1 MTFSTTPVLSLCLPT
16 YKRCALLGGA
26 LRAVLEQITPTLAP
40 DVEVIVLDN
49 ASPDDTQAVIGR
61 VRADFP
67 DILLHSFRHP
77 ENVGA
82 DANFIEAV
90 RQSRGEFVYLLS
102 DDDILLPGAVARLIS
117 LIRAH
122 PDMDAFAVNVREF
135 LHSTDEE
142 ATSFFKLDG
151 DLILRDRDQA
161 LILLNTILTFM
172 SCLVFR
178 RETVA
183 ARDYADKVGTLL
195 VQAFFFVDALA
206 PERGLYVTRETY
218 LAKRADNHQGYRF
231 FQIFLTHFDLI
242 MDYAL
247 QAGYSPAAVRR
258 TLTEHLKFLRY
269 CVLLFKQNGAIGTIR
284 PDYRDGLA
292 RLWRV
297 YGPHPFALGIVA
309 TMMLMPA
316 PLFRGMHRVYKR
328 VKAVVRPAPAMST
341 QSGPR

>member
-1 MTFSTTPVLSLCLPT
+1 MFD
-16 YKRCALLGGA
+16 GA
-26 LRAVLEQITPTLAP
+26 LRAVLQQITPALAP
-40 DVEVIVLDN
+40 DVEVLVLDN
-49 ASPDDTQAVIGR
+49 ASPDDTQAVLGR

-67 DILLHSFRHP
+67 GVPLNSFRHP

-90 RQSRGEFVYLLS
+90 HRSRGEFVYLLS
-102 DDDILLPGAVARLIS
+102 DDDILLPGAVAKLLE

-135 LHSTDEE
+135 LRSADE
-142 ATSFFKLDG
+142 AGDGFFKLG
-151 DLILRDRDQA
+151 EDLILRDRDQA
-161 LILLNTILTFM
+161 LVLLNTILTFM

-183 ARDYADKVGTLL
+183 AKDYTDKVGTLL
-195 VQAFFFVDALA
+195 IQAFFFVDALA
-206 PERGLYVTRETY
+206 PGRGLYVTRETY

-247 QAGYSPAAVRR
+247 QAGYAPDAVRR

-269 CVLLFKQNGAIGTIR
+269 CVLLFKHNGAIGTIR

-297 YGPHPFALGIVA
+297 YGPHPFALGVVA
-309 TMMLMPA
+309 PMMLTPA
-316 PLFRGMHRVYKR
+316 PLFRGMHRAYKR
-328 VKAVVRPAPAMST
+328 VKAVVRPAPAAPLGT
-341 QSGPR
+341 GPR